1 VLVGE
6 RIEQGGV
13 RRREQ
18 PVDDQPRHDRDHR
31 EQALG
36 YHVRFPPVIASGI
49 RDTYTSMSKKHPIRK
64 CFYLEEKVC
73 AVNIQIDRTRFVE
86 TMRTQAE
93 IGSTDDGGLHRLT
106 LSDAD
111 KEVRDWFLDAME
123 DAGLETR
130 IDEMG
135 NMFGR
140 RSGTDPSA
148 DPVLVGSH
156 LDSQPYGGIYDGA
169 LGVVA
174 AVECIRTLNEAG
186 IETSHP
192 IEIVNWTN
200 EEGSRFQPAM
210 QGSGVWTGELD
221 LETEY
226 AKTDAEGNQFE
237 DELERIGYDGRI
249 PAEPTTEYDSSLELH
264 IEQGPKLEN
273 NEMDVGVVTGVVGL
287 TWGAVTFHGA
297 AEHTGTTPMHD
308 RQDAL
313 VAAADL
319 ITTIRRLAGTL
330 GKETVASV
338 GYADVSPN
346 SINIVPE
353 EVTVTW
359 GIRDPSDE
367 VVETGRDRVL
377 EEAAAIADREGV
389 DYEWEDR
396 ARSASI
402 RFPERPVSAVRDAAS
417 TLEYDSMDVFSG
429 AVHDAAKVG
438 SVCDTA
444 MVFAVSEDGKSHTED
459 EYTSWDDC
467 YTAANTLAN
476 ATLNLAE

>member
-1 VLVGE
+1 
-6 RIEQGGV
+6 
-13 RRREQ
+13 
-18 PVDDQPRHDRDHR
+18 
-31 EQALG
+31 
-36 YHVRFPPVIASGI
+36 
-49 RDTYTSMSKKHPIRK
+49 M
-64 CFYLEEKVC
+64 
-73 AVNIQIDRTRFVE
+73 AVSIQIDRSRFIE
-86 TMRTQAE
+86 TMQTQAD
-93 IGSTDDGGLHRLT
+93 IGGTENGGLHRLT
-106 LSDAD
+106 LSDTD
-111 KEVRDWFLDAME
+111 KEVRDWFLNAME

-140 RSGTDPSA
+140 RSGTDPDA
-148 DPVLVGSH
+148 DPILIGSH

-169 LGVVA
+169 LGVIA
-174 AVECIRTLNEAG
+174 ALEFVRTLNDDN

-226 AKTDAEGNQFE
+226 DKTDADGNRFE
-237 DELERIGYDGRI
+237 DELERIGYKGDV
-249 PAEPTTEYDSSLELH
+249 PAEPTTEYDASLELH

-273 NEMDVGVVTGVVGL
+273 NEKDVGVVTGVVGL

-313 VAAADL
+313 VAAADF
-319 ITTIRRLAGTL
+319 ITMVRRLGGTL

-359 GIRDPSDE
+359 GIRDPSDS
-367 VVETGRDRVL
+367 VVEEGRARVL

-389 DYEWEDR
+389 DFEWEDR
-396 ARSASI
+396 ARSDSI
-402 RFPERPVSAVRDAAS
+402 RFPERPVAAVRDAAR
-417 TLEYDSMDVFSG
+417 TLEYDSMEVFSG

-459 EYTSWDDC
+459 EYTSWEDC
-467 YTAANTLAN
+467 YSAANTLAN
-476 ATLNLAE
+476 AALNLAE

>member
-1 VLVGE
+1 
-6 RIEQGGV
+6 
-13 RRREQ
+13 
-18 PVDDQPRHDRDHR
+18 
-31 EQALG
+31 
-36 YHVRFPPVIASGI
+36 
-49 RDTYTSMSKKHPIRK
+49 
-64 CFYLEEKVC
+64 
-73 AVNIQIDRTRFVE
+73 
-86 TMRTQAE
+86 MRTQAE
-93 IGSTDDGGLHRLT
+93 IGATDGGGLHRLT

-111 KEVRDWFLDAME
+111 KEVRDWFLGAMK
-123 DAGLETR
+123 DAGLRVR

-140 RSGTDPSA
+140 RPGTDPDA

-174 AVECIRTLNEAG
+174 ALECVRTLNERE

-210 QGSGVWTGELD
+210 QGSGVWAGELD
-221 LETEY
+221 LASEY
-226 AKTDAEGNQFE
+226 DKTDDDGKRFE
-237 DELERIGYDGRI
+237 DELERIGYKGET

-273 NEMDVGVVTGVVGL
+273 NSKDVGVVTGVVGL
-287 TWGAVTFHGA
+287 TWGAITFYGA

-313 VAAADL
+313 VAAADM
-319 ITTIRRLAGTL
+319 ITAIRRLGGTL
-330 GKETVASV
+330 GKDTVASV
-338 GYADVSPN
+338 GFAEVSPN

-359 GIRDPSDE
+359 GIRDPSDD
-367 VVETGRDRVL
+367 VVAKGREQVL
-377 EEAAAIADREGV
+377 NEAAAVAAREGV

-396 ARSASI
+396 ARSSSI
-402 RFPERPVSAVRDAAS
+402 RFPERPVSAIRDAAR
-417 TLEYDSMDVFSG
+417 TLGYDSMDVFSG

-438 SVCDTA
+438 NVCDTA
-444 MVFAVSEDGKSHTED
+444 MLFAVSENGKSHTED

-467 YTAANTLAN
+467 YSAANTLAN
-476 ATLNLAE
+476 AVVNLAE

>member
-1 VLVGE
+1 MSFEINRE
-6 RIEQGGV
+6 RFIDSMKTQG
-13 RRREQ
+13 
-18 PVDDQPRHDRDHR
+18 
-31 EQALG
+31 
-36 YHVRFPPVIASGI
+36 S
-49 RDTYTSMSKKHPIRK
+49 
-64 CFYLEEKVC
+64 
-73 AVNIQIDRTRFVE
+73 
-86 TMRTQAE
+86 
-93 IGSTDDGGLHRLT
+93 IGGTENGGLHRLS

-123 DAGLETR
+123 KEGLDTW

-140 RSGTDPSA
+140 RSGTDSSA
-148 DPVLVGSH
+148 NPILLGSH
-156 LDSQPYGGIYDGA
+156 LDSQPHGGIYDGA

-174 AVECIRTLNEAG
+174 ALELVRSLNDEG

-226 AKTDAEGNQFE
+226 NKTDQNGNRFE
-237 DELERIGYDGRI
+237 DELERIGYKGDI
-249 PAEPTTEYDSSLELH
+249 AAEPQTDYDSSLELH

-273 NEMDVGVVTGVVGL
+273 NQKDVGIVTGVVGL
-287 TWGAVTFHGA
+287 SWGAVTFYGA

-308 RQDAL
+308 REDAL

-319 ITTIRRLAGTL
+319 VIRIRRSGGTL
-330 GKETVASV
+330 GKETVASA
-338 GYADVSPN
+338 GYMDITPN

-359 GIRDPSDE
+359 GIRDPSDDI
-367 VVETGRDRVL
+367 VGDGRENVL
-377 EEAAAIADREGV
+377 KEAAAIADREGV
-389 DYEWEDR
+389 EYEWEDR
-396 ARSASI
+396 ARSSSI
-402 RFPERPVSAVRDAAS
+402 RFSERPVSALRDAAR
-417 TLEYDSMDVFSG
+417 TLDYDSMEVFSG

-438 SVCDTA
+438 QVCDTA
-444 MVFAVSEDGKSHTED
+444 MLFAVSEDGKSHTEE

-467 YTAANTLAN
+467 YSAANTLAN
-476 ATLNLAE
+476 AALNLAE

>member
-1 VLVGE
+1 VKQSNV
-6 RIEQGGV
+6 
-13 RRREQ
+13 
-18 PVDDQPRHDRDHR
+18 
-31 EQALG
+31 
-36 YHVRFPPVIASGI
+36 S
-49 RDTYTSMSKKHPIRK
+49 
-64 CFYLEEKVC
+64 
-73 AVNIQIDRTRFVE
+73 IQIDRTRLIE
-86 TMRTQAE
+86 TMETQAE
-93 IGSTDDGGLHRLT
+93 IGGTENGGLHRLT
-106 LSDAD
+106 LSDTD
-111 KEVRDWFLDAME
+111 KEVRDWFLGAME

-130 IDEMG
+130 VDEMG

-140 RSGTDPSA
+140 RSGTDPDA
-148 DPVLVGSH
+148 DPVLLGSH

-174 AVECIRTLNEAG
+174 ALECVRTLNDEG

-200 EEGSRFQPAM
+200 EEGSRFQPTM

-221 LETEY
+221 VETEY
-226 AKTDAEGNQFE
+226 DKTDASGVRFG
-237 DELERIGYDGRI
+237 DELERIGYKGDV
-249 PAEPTTEYDSSLELH
+249 PAEPTTEYAASLELH

-273 NEMDVGVVTGVVGL
+273 NEKDVGVVTGVVGL
-287 TWGAVTFHGA
+287 TWGAVTFYGA

-313 VAAADL
+313 VAAADFV
-319 ITTIRRLAGTL
+319 TTVRRLGGTL

-338 GYADVSPN
+338 GYVDVSPN

-359 GIRDPSDE
+359 GIRDPSDDIVDE
-367 VVETGRDRVL
+367 GRERVL
-377 EEAAAIADREGV
+377 EAAAAIAEQEGV

-396 ARSASI
+396 ARSSSI
-402 RFPERPVSAVRDAAS
+402 RFPDGPVTAVGDAARS
-417 TLEYDSMDVFSG
+417 LGYDSMDIFSG

-438 SVCDTA
+438 TVCDTA
-444 MVFAVSEDGKSHTED
+444 MVFAVSEDGKSHTEE

-467 YTAANTLAN
+467 YSAANTLAN
-476 ATLNLAE
+476 AALDLAE